1 MIEVE
6 RVVQKIEKVE
16 ITADTMV
23 VQCEIKSPVSTVG
36 IPSKR
41 IAR

>member
-6 RVVQKIEKVE
+6 RVVQKIENVE

-23 VQCEIKSPVSTVG
+23 VECEINSPVNTVG